1 MIKPT
6 KESLSTERLAATK
19 VCVQLTRLYAENLR
33 RMDSK
38 LSSIHG
44 LSFSDFTIL
53 YHLSQAPLS
62 RLRRSEL
69 AELMGLTAS
78 AVTRSLLPLEKIGL
92 IERQS
97 DQRDA
102 RIAYASLTPSGEH
115 VFKEATITA
124 ELACQD
130 ALQTIPASLT
140 VLLKQV

>member
-53 YHLSQAPLS
+53 YHLSQASLS

-97 DQRDA
+97 DQRPY
-102 RIAYASLTPSGEH
+102 RLCFSYP
-115 VFKEATITA
+115 
-124 ELACQD
+124 
-130 ALQTIPASLT
+130 
-140 VLLKQV
+140 